1 MITDIE
7 ELENLDASEICP
19 RRLNGKEVLTPQRG
33 ENFIFSDADG
43 TAESSGRDYE
53 FREPTPRRE
62 QPVRSEDLSGETQG
76 ESGESQPTEP
86 TDDAEA
92 RKDFSSSSTLSIL
105 AQAIFH
111 SKCREDALLECSIF
125 FPHVAMFVPS
135 LPLSFFS
142 VLVFPLSARGLPS
155 SVMSC

>member
-1 MITDIE
+1 M
-7 ELENLDASEICP
+7 
-19 RRLNGKEVLTPQRG
+19 LTPQRG

-111 SKCREDALLECSIF
+111 SKYREDALLECSIF
-125 FPHVAMFVPS
+125 FFPHVAIFVPS
-135 LPLSFFS
+135 VPLFFFS